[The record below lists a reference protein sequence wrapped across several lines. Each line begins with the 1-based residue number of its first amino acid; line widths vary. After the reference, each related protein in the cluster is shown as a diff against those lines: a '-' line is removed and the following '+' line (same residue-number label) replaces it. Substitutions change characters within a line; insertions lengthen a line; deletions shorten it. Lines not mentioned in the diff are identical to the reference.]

1 MDDGHASRSGGRVT
15 MSLIAAITDRL
26 GQAIILLFVMSLI
39 GFVGIHSI
47 GNPVFNIVNMETA
60 TAEDIR
66 NATIALGLDQPM
78 WQQYLIF
85 LKSLLTGSF
94 GTSYIYH
101 QPALQLV
108 MIKLPAT
115 LELAST
121 AMLIAAPTGVL
132 LGLLAGR
139 MQGSLIDRTVLRASV
154 FALSIPAFWLSM
166 VLILAGAVMMGWF
179 PSGGRGDTAR
189 LWGIEWSVL
198 TGNGLKHLILP
209 ALSLAIPNI
218 ALIARLTRAGTVEV
232 ESLDF
237 IRFCRAKGLSPKRIL
252 FQHTLPNIS
261 VPIVTVIGLQFGAL
275 LAFAV
280 VVETIFAWPGVGKL
294 LIDSIQLLDRPVVM
308 ATLTFVSVT
317 FVVLNALVDLFHA
330 IIDPR
335 IRHSSQR

>member
-1 MDDGHASRSGGRVT
+1 
-15 MSLIAAITDRL
+15 MSLIAAITGRL